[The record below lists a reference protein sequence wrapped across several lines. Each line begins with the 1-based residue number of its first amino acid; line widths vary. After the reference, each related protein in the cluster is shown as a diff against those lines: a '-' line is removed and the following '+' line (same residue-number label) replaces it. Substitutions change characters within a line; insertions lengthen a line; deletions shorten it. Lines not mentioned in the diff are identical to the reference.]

1 MQSADSTHPLAT
13 FFNCLWD
20 LLCVIFAVSAGHVQ
34 VVAVG
39 GGTAYYAAHQDYA
52 PYTNRRRMIDLS
64 PEDEAEL
71 GQREFNRLVSSSPT
85 HPPGA
90 PTSRLVTRVARRIA
104 AVVPPTPTP
113 FEWRFVVI
121 AAPGVVNAA
130 CYPGGKVVVFSGL
143 LDALPPG
150 REGEAELAAVI
161 AHEIGHA
168 VARHSAEKLSFANL
182 VLVARAVLFF
192 LIDAGALVDVLINV
206 AASLPMS
213 RAMEAEA
220 DFIGLRLMAAAC
232 YDPAAAARFFQRLDQ
247 MAGRRGTPPPAFL
260 STHPSDKRRIEQI
273 QGWLPDVASE
283 YTLGCSRRT
292 QVGVRGLERAVTR
305 QEGGRGGWFK

>member
-1 MQSADSTHPLAT
+1 MQ
-13 FFNCLWD
+13 F
-20 LLCVIFAVSAGHVQ
+20 
-34 VVAVG
+34 VAVG

-52 PYTNRRRMIDLS
+52 PYTHRRRMIDLS
-64 PEDEAEL
+64 PEDEAAL
-71 GQREFNRLVSSSPT
+71 GEREFHRLVSSSPT

-90 PTSRLVTRVARRIA
+90 PSSRLVTRVARRIA

-113 FEWRFVVI
+113 FDWRFVVI

-150 REGEAELAAVI
+150 REGEAELAAVL

-182 VLVARAVLFF
+182 VLLARVVLFW
-192 LIDAGALVDVLINV
+192 LVDAGVLVDVLINI

-220 DFIGLRLMAAAC
+220 DYIGLRLMAAAC
-232 YDPAAAARFFQRLDQ
+232 YDPAAAARFFTRLDR
-247 MAGRRGTPPPAFL
+247 MAGTRGTPPPAFL
-260 STHPSDKRRIEQI
+260 STHPSDKRRVEQI
-273 QGWLPDVASE
+273 EGWLPDVATDYS
-283 YTLGCSRRT
+283 TGCARGTRD
-292 QVGVRGLERAVTR
+292 GVRGLEAAVSR
-305 QEGGRGGWFK
+305 QEGGRGGWFR